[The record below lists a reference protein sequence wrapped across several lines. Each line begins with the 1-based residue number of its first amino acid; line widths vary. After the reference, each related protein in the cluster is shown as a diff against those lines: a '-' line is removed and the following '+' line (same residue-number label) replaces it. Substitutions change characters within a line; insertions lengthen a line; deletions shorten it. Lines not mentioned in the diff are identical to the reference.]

1 MRRFHLPPAA
11 CGADRLE
18 LPEPEARH
26 AAQVLRV
33 RPGEAVAVL
42 DGAGR
47 VLTCVVAAV
56 ARRTVRLEVCAR
68 TTHPRT
74 GPALTLFQAVAKT
87 RYMEPIVQ
95 KATELGVARLVPV
108 LTEHSVPRF
117 SPADAAARA
126 ARWREIAIEAMKQ
139 CGTPWLPDIPPPAP
153 LAEVL
158 AHAEGFDLALVAA
171 LAPGAA
177 PARSVLELCRAR
189 LRAASARVA
198 VWVGPE
204 GDFTSAELA
213 AITRA
218 GAQPVSLG
226 PRVLRCDTAALWCLA
241 VLNYEA
247 QAG

>member
-1 MRRFHLPPAA
+1 MHRFHLPPAA
-11 CGADRLE
+11 CGADVLE

-33 RPGEAVAVL
+33 RPGETVAVL

-47 VLTCVVAAV
+47 VLTCAVTAV
-56 ARRTVRLEVCAR
+56 ARRTVRLEVRAR
-68 TTHPRT
+68 ATHPRS

-87 RYMEPIVQ
+87 RYMETIVQ

-117 SPADAAARA
+117 TPAEAATRA
-126 ARWREIAIEAMKQ
+126 ARWRELAVEAMKQ
-139 CGTPWLPDIPPPAP
+139 CGTPWLPDIVPPAP

-158 AHAEGFDLALVAA
+158 ARAEEFDLALVAA
-171 LAPGAA
+171 LAPGTV
-177 PARSVLELCRAR
+177 PARSVLEPHRDR
-189 LRAASARVA
+189 LRAGSARVA

-204 GDFTSAELA
+204 GDFTAAELE

-241 VLNYEA
+241 VLNYVA

>member
-1 MRRFHLPPAA
+1 MHRFHLPPAA

-33 RPGEAVAVL
+33 RPGETVAVL

-56 ARRTVRLEVCAR
+56 ARRTVRLEVRAR
-68 TTHPRT
+68 TTHPRR
-74 GPALTLFQAVAKT
+74 GPSLSLFQAVAKT
-87 RYMEPIVQ
+87 RYMESIVQ
-95 KATELGVARLVPV
+95 KATELGVTRLVPV

-117 SPADAAARA
+117 SPAEAAARA
-126 ARWREIAIEAMKQ
+126 ARWREIAVEAMKQ

-171 LAPGAA
+171 LAPEAA
-177 PARSVLELCRAR
+177 PARSVLEPYRAR
-189 LRAASARVA
+189 VRADSARIA